1 MQNSVTEISN
11 SAPVIAPVKLTYDDF
26 LRLHSGRHIE
36 YVDGEVLAK
45 MTVTR
50 THDNL
55 TGFLN
60 AILRAY
66 VEARDLG
73 RVYGDAFQMKLTF
86 DGIVKGREPD
96 VLFVAKANLGRVS
109 ERFLDGPADLAVEV
123 VSSDSV
129 TRDRVEKFAEYES
142 AGVREYWIIEPSQ
155 RTAEFFGLD
164 PSGVFNRLPI
174 SKDGVFE
181 SRVIDGLQIDS
192 NWLWQNEMPHLIDV
206 LRHWELI

>member
-1 MQNSVTEISN
+1 MPNSVTEISN
-11 SAPVIAPVKLTYDDF
+11 PAPVIAPEKLTYDTF
-26 LRLHSGRHIE
+26 PRLHVGRRVD
-36 YVDGEVLAK
+36 YVDGEVRANI
-45 MTVTR
+45 TVTR

-86 DGIVKGREPD
+86 DGVIKGREPD
-96 VLFVAKANLGRVS
+96 VLFVARTNLGRVS
-109 ERFLDGPADLAVEV
+109 KRFLDGPADLAVEI

-142 AGVREYWIIEPSQ
+142 AGVREYWIIDPSQ
-155 RTAEFFGLD
+155 RAAEFFGSD
-164 PSGVFNRLPI
+164 ASGKFFRLPI
-174 SKDGVFE
+174 SRDGIFE
-181 SRVIDGLQIDS
+181 SPVIEGLFIDT
-192 NWLWQNEMPHLIDV
+192 NWFWQDEIPHLIDV
-206 LRHWELI
+206 LRRWELI